1 VSHKEESIMST
12 TPKKRVRAPKP
23 QKVLVNNPDN
33 STRSE
38 EFTMAMILGDICT
51 RPSMRNAVDRR
62 RRSLS
67 IVKELEANPAA
78 PVLSLEERDQVL
90 AEILLPDVQVSR
102 PVNRLVLETIAALED
117 AEDVPAAEEINGVAK
132 PAPVASA

>member
-1 VSHKEESIMST
+1 MST